1 MRIPRTI
8 ARSVMLLLGIAA
20 LAGCASLDDDLP
32 AHKPPEGRSGLAMS
46 PLPDHSAAMRCMDD
60 LLLDYGTRELAV
72 AADELAD
79 PARKTAG
86 YRYLL
91 LSAASDMSK
100 RSRAIRVVAQGT
112 EAGAPRS
119 LRPQFVLRGS
129 ISRAQDRTMGLD
141 LMAVTVQDGT
151 VASGGVTNRK
161 FRSDAADELVLRS
174 LVEAASI
181 EVFGRLAKVPYWTCL
196 GQRSDDP
203 AVSAEIGDWYDTMA
217 ARPKEIIE
225 YFQAQLG
232 LRGAYAGPVD
242 GAVNPE
248 LNDAVARYREALGLS
263 REPRLT
269 KDFMQAFLAADHR
282 AVKAKLAPAAKQA
295 GDATARDPGRARSP
309 CPDRRPHRPH
319 RPTRHRWRC
328 ASVPPTERGRSRAAN
343 SSGSTSSP
351 AATRMSTA
359 SCRTRAARSAAS
371 SRTASSATRASPP
384 ALASSCRARCASRSA

>member
-1 MRIPRTI
+1 
-8 ARSVMLLLGIAA
+8 MLLLGIAA

-46 PLPDHSAAMRCMDD
+46 PLPDHSGALRCMDD

-72 AADELAD
+72 AADELVD

-112 EAGAPRS
+112 EPGASRS
-119 LRPQFVLRGS
+119 LKPQFVLRGS

-151 VASGGVTNRK
+151 VASGVTNRK

-181 EVFGRLAKVPYWTCL
+181 EVFGRLAKVPYWSCL

-203 AVSAEIGDWYDTMA
+203 AVSAEISDWYDTMA
-217 ARPKEIIE
+217 TRPKEIIE
-225 YFQAQLG
+225 YFQGQLG

-242 GAVNPE
+242 GSVSAE
-248 LNDAVARYREALGLS
+248 FNDSVARYREALGLS

-282 AVKAKLAPAAKQA
+282 AVKAKLAPAANKPVTPQP
-295 GDATARDPGRARSP
+295 ATLAAPAPPRVAHA
-309 CPDRRPHRPH
+309 RRPRRPR
-319 RPTRHRWRC
+319 RPTRRRWRC
-328 ASVPPTERGRSRAAN
+328 ASAPPTEPGRSGAAS
-343 SSGSTSSP
+343 SSGSISGP

-371 SRTASSATRASPP
+371 SRTASSATLASPP
-384 ALASSCRARCASRSA
+384 APAFSCRGRCASRSA